1 MESTRQKKVS
11 RQLLKDLSEILQL
24 HGRDLIGTSF
34 VSVTVVRV
42 SPDLSIARVYISV
55 FGTDDKDAL
64 LERMNKQGYAI
75 RKKLGQRIRNQ
86 MRKVPELKFFLDDSV
101 DYSQQIEDLLKG
113 SNRFRSPLSRISY
126 FYSSNGRFSYR
137 PIDGYDF

>member
-24 HGRDLIGTSF
+24 KGRDLIGTSL
-34 VSVTVVRV
+34 VSVTVVRI

-55 FGTDDKDAL
+55 FGTEDKEDL
-64 LERMNKQGYAI
+64 LAKMNQQSYAI
-75 RKKLGQRIRNQ
+75 RKKLGERIRNQ

-101 DYSQQIEDLLKG
+101 DYSQQIEDLLK
-113 SNRFRSPLSRISY
+113 
-126 FYSSNGRFSYR
+126 
-137 PIDGYDF
+137 

>member
-24 HGRDLIGTSF
+24 KGRDLIGTSL
-34 VSVTVVRV
+34 VSVTVVRI

-55 FGTDDKDAL
+55 FGEENKEAL
-64 LERMNKQGYAI
+64 LTKMNQQSYAI
-75 RKKLGQRIRNQ
+75 RKKLGERIRNQ

-101 DYSQQIEDLLKG
+101 DYSQQIEDLLK
-113 SNRFRSPLSRISY
+113 
-126 FYSSNGRFSYR
+126 
-137 PIDGYDF
+137 

>member
-24 HGRDLIGTSF
+24 KGRDLIGTSL
-34 VSVTVVRV
+34 VSVTVVRI

-55 FGTDDKDAL
+55 FGTEDKEAL
-64 LERMNKQGYAI
+64 LAKMNPQSYAI
-75 RKKLGQRIRNQ
+75 RNKLGERIRNQ

-101 DYSQQIEDLLKG
+101 DYSQQIEDLLK
-113 SNRFRSPLSRISY
+113 
-126 FYSSNGRFSYR
+126 
-137 PIDGYDF
+137 

>member
-24 HGRDLIGTSF
+24 KGRDLIGTSL
-34 VSVTVVRV
+34 VSVTVVRI

-55 FGTDDKDAL
+55 FGAEDKAAL
-64 LERMNKQGYAI
+64 LTKMNQQSYAI
-75 RKKLGQRIRNQ
+75 RKKLGERIRNQ

-101 DYSQQIEDLLKG
+101 DYSQQIEDLLK
-113 SNRFRSPLSRISY
+113 
-126 FYSSNGRFSYR
+126 
-137 PIDGYDF
+137 

>member
-24 HGRDLIGTSF
+24 KGRDLIGTSL
-34 VSVTVVRV
+34 VSVTVVRI
-42 SPDLSIARVYISV
+42 SPDLSVARVYISV
-55 FGTDDKDAL
+55 FGAEDKESL
-64 LERMNKQGYAI
+64 LTKMNQQSYAI

-101 DYSQQIEDLLKG
+101 DYSQHIEDLLKK
-113 SNRFRSPLSRISY
+113 
-126 FYSSNGRFSYR
+126 
-137 PIDGYDF
+137 D

>member
-24 HGRDLIGTSF
+24 KGRDLIGTSL
-34 VSVTVVRV
+34 VSVTVVRI

-55 FGTDDKDAL
+55 FGTEDKEPL
-64 LERMNKQGYAI
+64 LAKMNQQSYAI
-75 RKKLGQRIRNQ
+75 RKKLGERIRNQ

-101 DYSQQIEDLLKG
+101 DYSQQIEDLLK
-113 SNRFRSPLSRISY
+113 
-126 FYSSNGRFSYR
+126 
-137 PIDGYDF
+137 

>member
-24 HGRDLIGTSF
+24 KGRDLIGTSL
-34 VSVTVVRV
+34 VSVTVVRI

-55 FGTDDKDAL
+55 FGTEDKEVL
-64 LERMNKQGYAI
+64 LAKMNQQSYAI
-75 RKKLGQRIRNQ
+75 RKKLGERIRNQ

-101 DYSQQIEDLLKG
+101 DYSQQIEDLLK
-113 SNRFRSPLSRISY
+113 
-126 FYSSNGRFSYR
+126 
-137 PIDGYDF
+137 

>member
-24 HGRDLIGTSF
+24 NGRDLIGTSF

-42 SPDLSIARVYISV
+42 SPDLSVARVYISV
-55 FGTDDKDAL
+55 FGTEDKDTL
-64 LERMNKQGYAI
+64 LEKMNKQGYAI

-101 DYSQQIEDLLKG
+101 DYTQQIEDLLKE
-113 SNRFRSPLSRISY
+113 
-126 FYSSNGRFSYR
+126 
-137 PIDGYDF
+137 

>member
-24 HGRDLIGTSF
+24 KGRDLIGTSL

-55 FGTDDKDAL
+55 FGTEDKEDL
-64 LERMNKQGYAI
+64 LAKMNQQSYAI
-75 RKKLGQRIRNQ
+75 RKKLGERIRNQ

-101 DYSQQIEDLLKG
+101 DYSQQIEDLLK
-113 SNRFRSPLSRISY
+113 
-126 FYSSNGRFSYR
+126 
-137 PIDGYDF
+137 

>member
-24 HGRDLIGTSF
+24 KGRDLIGTSL
-34 VSVTVVRV
+34 VSVTVVRI

-55 FGTDDKDAL
+55 FGTEDKEAL
-64 LERMNKQGYAI
+64 LTKMNQQSYAI
-75 RKKLGQRIRNQ
+75 RKKLGERIRNQ

-101 DYSQQIEDLLKG
+101 DYSQQIEDLLK
-113 SNRFRSPLSRISY
+113 
-126 FYSSNGRFSYR
+126 
-137 PIDGYDF
+137 

>member
-24 HGRDLIGTSF
+24 KGRDLIGTSL
-34 VSVTVVRV
+34 VSVTVVRI

-55 FGTDDKDAL
+55 FGTEDKETL
-64 LERMNKQGYAI
+64 LTKMNQQSYAI
-75 RKKLGQRIRNQ
+75 RKKLGERIRNQ

-101 DYSQQIEDLLKG
+101 DYSQQIEDLLK
-113 SNRFRSPLSRISY
+113 
-126 FYSSNGRFSYR
+126 
-137 PIDGYDF
+137 